1 MRSLIVNADDYGLT
15 HGVSRAILRAHTE
28 GVVISTSVLT
38 VAPAFSAT
46 VRWLDDAPGLGTGL
60 HLAAVGED
68 PPLLT
73 AAEVPTL
80 VDRRGNFASSSL
92 RLVPR
97 LAARRVDPD
106 DLRREFQAQF
116 EAFTGAG
123 LVPTHLDTH
132 HNLHLWPMVGE
143 VVAGLAARWSV
154 PAVRLPW
161 SRTRTPL
168 GLGIRRFARTLARH
182 LDQTGLWHPDTYFGI
197 DEGGRLDAATFGD
210 LVVHLGGLPSH
221 LRSVEVAV
229 HPGEPADA
237 ELARYPWPGASRD
250 AELEA
255 LTSPG
260 LPHRIE
266 RAGYLLTSYGGA
278 AAVVAEEA
286 AGPSAPAPPSNAT
299 RGPG

>member
-1 MRSLIVNADDYGLT
+1 MRTLIVNADDYGLT
-15 HGVSRAILRAHTE
+15 HGVSRAILRAHSE
-28 GVVISTSVLT
+28 GVVTSTSVLT
-38 VAPAFSAT
+38 VSPAFADT
-46 VRWLDDAPGLGTGL
+46 VGWLDDAPGLGVGL

-73 AAEVPTL
+73 TAEVPTL
-80 VDRRGNFASSSL
+80 VDRRGNFAVSSL
-92 RLVPR
+92 RMAPR
-97 LAARRVDPD
+97 LALGRVDPD

-123 LVPTHLDTH
+123 LAPTHLDTH

-143 VVAGLAARWSV
+143 VVAGLAERWSV

-168 GLGIRRFARTLARH
+168 GLGIRRFARTLARR
-182 LDQTGLWHPDTYFGI
+182 LDHAGLWHPDTYFGI
-197 DEGGRLDAATFGD
+197 DEGGRLDATTFGA
-210 LVVHLGGLPSH
+210 LVDHLGELLSH
-221 LRSVEVAV
+221 VGSVEVAV

-237 ELARYPWPGASRD
+237 ELDRYPWPGASRD

-260 LPHRIE
+260 LRRRIE
-266 RAGYLLTSYGGA
+266 RAGYHLASYRSA
-278 AAVVAEEA
+278 APDAEEEA
-286 AGPSAPAPPSNAT
+286 PGPSAPAPPSNAT